1 SPSALSAPSAGGRAS
16 EATCYTD
23 CVLSLLGGAMEQA
36 MNDVGLV
43 TDQELMGRLRRL
55 VRADRTLSARLLV
68 HLGEVDARGLYRE
81 HADPSMFAY
90 CVEELSMSEAEAY
103 LRIQAARLGR
113 QFPVI
118 VQLFASGLLHLS
130 AIKLLAP
137 HLTPDNHVQLLERAS
152 GKNKREI
159 ERLVAG
165 LAPQPDV
172 PSRMRKWPE
181 PGRTRAARAQA
192 PAPLAS
198 VPSRCVWSA
207 PSTDAVQSLCA
218 SQAPNAAPL

>member
-1 SPSALSAPSAGGRAS
+1 
-16 EATCYTD
+16 
-23 CVLSLLGGAMEQA
+23 MEQA
-36 MNDVGLV
+36 MIDVGLV
-43 TDQELMGRLRRL
+43 TDQELMARLRRL

-81 HADPSMFAY
+81 HAYPSMFAY

-118 VQLFASGLLHLS
+118 VPLFGSGSLHLS

-137 HLTPDNHVQLLERAS
+137 HLTPDNHVQLLEQAS
-152 GKNKREI
+152 GKTKREI
-159 ERLVAG
+159 ERLVAA

-172 PSRMRKWPE
+172 PSRMRKLPE
-181 PGRTRAARAQA
+181 AGPTRAARTQA
-192 PAPLAS
+192 SVALAS
-198 VPSRCVWSA
+198 VQSRCVSSA
-207 PSTDAVQSLCA
+207 PITDAVQSLCV
-218 SQAPNAAPL
+218 SQEPNAASCS